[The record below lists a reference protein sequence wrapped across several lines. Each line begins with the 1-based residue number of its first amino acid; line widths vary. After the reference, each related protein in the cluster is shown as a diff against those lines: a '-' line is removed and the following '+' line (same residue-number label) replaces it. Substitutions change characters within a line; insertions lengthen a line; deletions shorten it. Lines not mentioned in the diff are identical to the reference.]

1 MKDVGIVGLGDMGSG
16 MAGNLIRAGFQVHG
30 FDPAVVRMEWLER
43 QGGCPAENAAMVG
56 ERAQA
61 AFVMVMNGDQA
72 RDATLG
78 PTGLA
83 KGMKPGGVVMLSA
96 TVRPKEASAIADD
109 LHALGLTLIDTPVSG
124 GKHGADAGNLN
135 LFPAGDPDTIERMR
149 PVLEAIS
156 KQIVITGTNP
166 GQGQVAKAALQA
178 LIGAVFAGVFEA
190 AVFGAKAGITG
201 ATLERVF
208 SNSDAGSPLVANAI
222 QRVVDREFVGTGS
235 NIATMY
241 KDLCIV
247 KDMAREVG
255 APLFSVSQ
263 AYELFQAGITRFS
276 GEDNWCVTKVLE
288 SLAGTSVTRSGHAG
302 RAF

>member
-1 MKDVGIVGLGDMGSG
+1 MKDIGFVGLGDMGSG
-16 MAGNLIRAGFQVHG
+16 MAGNLLRAGFHVHG
-30 FDPAVVRMEWLER
+30 YDRAQARLEWLER
-43 QGGCPAENAAMVG
+43 AGGHPAESAAMVG
-56 ERAQA
+56 ERSEA
-61 AFVMVMNGDQA
+61 AFVMVLNGDQA
-72 RDATLG
+72 RDAALG
-78 PTGLA
+78 PEGLA
-83 KGMKPGGVVMLSA
+83 QGMPRGGIVLLSA
-96 TVRPKEASAIADD
+96 TIRPTEAEGIAAD
-109 LHALGLTLIDTPVSG
+109 LRERGITLIDTPVSG
-124 GKHGADAGNLN
+124 GKHGADAGKLN
-135 LFPAGDPDTIERMR
+135 LYPAGDPDAIERVR
-149 PVLEAIS
+149 PALEAIS
-156 KQIVITGTNP
+156 RQIVVTGERP

-178 LIGAVFAGVFEA
+178 LIGGVFAGVFEA
-190 AVFGAKAGITG
+190 AVFGSKAGLAG

-247 KDMAREVG
+247 MDMAREVG
-255 APLFSVSQ
+255 APLFSVAQ

-302 RAF
+302 RTL

>member
-1 MKDVGIVGLGDMGSG
+1 MKEIGFVGLGDMGSG
-16 MAGNLIRAGFQVHG
+16 MAGNLLRAGFNVHG
-30 FDPAVVRMEWLER
+30 YDPAPARLEWLER
-43 QGGCPAENAAMVG
+43 EGGHPAENAAAVG
-56 ERAQA
+56 ERSEA

-78 PTGLA
+78 PVGLA
-83 KGMKPGGVVMLSA
+83 QGMQRGGTILLSA
-96 TVRPKEASAIADD
+96 TIRPGEAEGIATD
-109 LHALGLTLIDTPVSG
+109 LQEHGIILIDTPVSG
-124 GKHGADAGNLN
+124 GKHGADAGKLN
-135 LFPAGDPDTIERMR
+135 LYPAGDPDAIERVR
-149 PVLEAIS
+149 PVLEAVS
-156 KQIVITGTNP
+156 KQIVVTGERP

-178 LIGAVFAGVFEA
+178 LIGGVFAGVFEA
-190 AVFGAKAGITG
+190 AVFGSKAGLTG

-247 KDMAREVG
+247 MDMAREVG
-255 APLFSVSQ
+255 APLFSVAQ
-263 AYELFQAGITRFS
+263 AYELFQAGITRFA

-288 SLAGTSVTRSGHAG
+288 SLAQTSVTRSGHAG

>member
-1 MKDVGIVGLGDMGSG
+1 MKDIGIVGLGDMGSG
-16 MAGNLIRAGFQVHG
+16 MAGNLLRAGFNVHG
-30 FDPAVVRMEWLER
+30 FDRAPARLEWLER
-43 QGGCPAENAAMVG
+43 EGGHPAENAASVG
-56 ERAQA
+56 ERSEA
-61 AFVMVMNGDQA
+61 AFVMVLNGEQA
-72 RDATLG
+72 RDAALG

-83 KGMKPGGVVMLSA
+83 QGMQSGGIVLLSA
-96 TVRPKEASAIADD
+96 TVRPTEAVAIAAD
-109 LHALGLTLIDTPVSG
+109 LGKLGFILVDSPVSG
-124 GKHGADAGNLN
+124 GKHGADAGKLN
-135 LFPAGDPDTIERMR
+135 LYPAGDPDAIERVR

-156 KQIVITGTNP
+156 KQIVVTGTKP

-178 LIGAVFAGVFEA
+178 LIGGVFAGLFEA

-208 SNSDAGSPLVANAI
+208 TNSDASSPLVTNAI

-247 KDMAREVG
+247 MDMAREVG
-255 APLFSVSQ
+255 APLFCVAQ

>member
-1 MKDVGIVGLGDMGSG
+1 MKDLGFVGLGDMGSG
-16 MAGNLIRAGFQVHG
+16 MAGNLLRAGFHVHG
-30 FDPAVVRMEWLER
+30 YDRAPARLEWLER
-43 QGGCPAENAAMVG
+43 AGGRPAESAAQVG
-56 ERAQA
+56 ERSEA
-61 AFVMVMNGDQA
+61 AFVMVLNGDQA

-78 PTGLA
+78 PEGLA
-83 KGMKPGGVVMLSA
+83 QGMERGGIVLLSA
-96 TVRPKEASAIADD
+96 TIRPAEAEGIAAD
-109 LHALGLTLIDTPVSG
+109 LRERGLTLIDTPVSG
-124 GKHGADAGNLN
+124 GKHGADAGKLN
-135 LFPAGDPDTIERMR
+135 LYPAGDPDAIERVR
-149 PVLEAIS
+149 PVLEAVS
-156 KQIVITGTNP
+156 RQIVVTGDRP

-178 LIGAVFAGVFEA
+178 LIGGVFAGVFEA
-190 AVFGAKAGITG
+190 AVFGSKAGLAG
-201 ATLERVF
+201 STLERVF

-247 KDMAREVG
+247 MDMAREVG

-263 AYELFQAGITRFS
+263 AYELFQAGITRFA

-302 RAF
+302 RTL

>member
-1 MKDVGIVGLGDMGSG
+1 MKEIGFVGLGDMGSG
-16 MAGNLIRAGFQVHG
+16 MAGNLLRAGFNVHG
-30 FDPAVVRMEWLER
+30 FDRAPARLEWLER
-43 QGGCPAENAAMVG
+43 EGGRPAGDAATVG
-56 ERAQA
+56 ERSEA

-83 KGMKPGGVVMLSA
+83 QGMEPGGIVLLSA
-96 TVRPKEASAIADD
+96 TVRPSEAEGIAVD
-109 LHALGLTLIDTPVSG
+109 LSEHGLTMVDTPVSG

-135 LFPAGDPDTIERMR
+135 LYPAGDPDAIERVR

-156 KQIVITGTNP
+156 KQIVVTGATP

-178 LIGAVFAGVFEA
+178 LIGGVFAGVFEA
-190 AVFGAKAGITG
+190 AVFGSKAGLTG

-247 KDMAREVG
+247 MDMAREVG
-255 APLFSVSQ
+255 APLFSVAQ
-263 AYELFQAGITRFS
+263 AYELFQAGITRFA
-276 GEDNWCVTKVLE
+276 GEDNWCVTKILE

>member
-1 MKDVGIVGLGDMGSG
+1 MKEIGFVGLGDMGSG
-16 MAGNLIRAGFQVHG
+16 MAGNLLRAGFSVHG
-30 FDPAVVRMEWLER
+30 YDPAPARLEWLER
-43 QGGCPAENAAMVG
+43 EGGHPAENAAAVG
-56 ERAQA
+56 ERSGA

-78 PTGLA
+78 PVGLA
-83 KGMKPGGVVMLSA
+83 QGMQRGGTILLSA
-96 TVRPKEASAIADD
+96 TIRPGEAEGIATD
-109 LHALGLTLIDTPVSG
+109 LQEHGIILIDTPVSG
-124 GKHGADAGNLN
+124 GKHGADAGKLN
-135 LFPAGDPDTIERMR
+135 LYPAGDPDAIERVR

-156 KQIVITGTNP
+156 KQIVVTGERP

-178 LIGAVFAGVFEA
+178 LIGGVFAGVFEA
-190 AVFGAKAGITG
+190 AVFGSKAGLTG

-247 KDMAREVG
+247 MDLAREVG
-255 APLFSVSQ
+255 APLFSVAQ
-263 AYELFQAGITRFS
+263 AYELFQAGITRFA

-288 SLAGTSVTRSGHAG
+288 SLAQTSVTRSGHAG

>member
-1 MKDVGIVGLGDMGSG
+1 MKDIGFVGLGDMGSG
-16 MAGNLIRAGFQVHG
+16 MAGNLLRAGFHVHG
-30 FDPAVVRMEWLER
+30 YDRAQARLEWLER
-43 QGGCPAENAAMVG
+43 AGGHPAESAAAVG
-56 ERAQA
+56 ERSEA
-61 AFVMVMNGDQA
+61 AFVMVLNGDQA
-72 RDATLG
+72 RDAALG
-78 PTGLA
+78 PEGLA
-83 KGMKPGGVVMLSA
+83 QGMPRGGIVLLSA
-96 TVRPKEASAIADD
+96 TIRPTEAEGIATD
-109 LHALGLTLIDTPVSG
+109 LREHGITLIDTPVSG
-124 GKHGADAGNLN
+124 GKHGADAGKLN
-135 LFPAGDPDTIERMR
+135 LYPAGDPDAIERVR
-149 PVLEAIS
+149 PALEAIS
-156 KQIVITGTNP
+156 RQIVVTGERP

-178 LIGAVFAGVFEA
+178 LIGGVFAGVFEA
-190 AVFGAKAGITG
+190 AVFGSKAGLAG

-247 KDMAREVG
+247 MDMAREVG
-255 APLFSVSQ
+255 APLFSVAQ

-302 RAF
+302 RTL

>member
-1 MKDVGIVGLGDMGSG
+1 MKEIGFVGLGDMGSG
-16 MAGNLIRAGFQVHG
+16 MAGNLLRAGFSVHG
-30 FDPAVVRMEWLER
+30 YDRAPARLEWLER
-43 QGGCPAENAAMVG
+43 EGGHPAENAAAVG
-56 ERAQA
+56 ERSEA

-78 PTGLA
+78 PVGLA
-83 KGMKPGGVVMLSA
+83 QGMQRGGTILLSA
-96 TVRPKEASAIADD
+96 TIRPGEAEGIATD
-109 LHALGLTLIDTPVSG
+109 LQEHGIILIDTPVSG
-124 GKHGADAGNLN
+124 GKHGADAGKLN
-135 LFPAGDPDTIERMR
+135 LYPAGDPDAIERVR
-149 PVLEAIS
+149 PVLEAVS
-156 KQIVITGTNP
+156 KQIVVTGERP

-178 LIGAVFAGVFEA
+178 LIGGVFAGVFEA
-190 AVFGAKAGITG
+190 AVFGSKAGLTG

-247 KDMAREVG
+247 MDMAREVG
-255 APLFSVSQ
+255 APLFSVAQ
-263 AYELFQAGITRFS
+263 AYELFQAGITRFA

-288 SLAGTSVTRSGHAG
+288 SLAQTSVTRSGHAG

>member
-1 MKDVGIVGLGDMGSG
+1 MKDIGFVGLGDMGSG
-16 MAGNLIRAGFQVHG
+16 MAGNLLRAGFHVHG
-30 FDPAVVRMEWLER
+30 YDRAQARLEWLER
-43 QGGCPAENAAMVG
+43 AGGHPAESAAAVG
-56 ERAQA
+56 ERSEA
-61 AFVMVMNGDQA
+61 AFVMVLNGDQA
-72 RDATLG
+72 RDAALG
-78 PTGLA
+78 SEGLA
-83 KGMKPGGVVMLSA
+83 QGMPRGGIVLLSA
-96 TVRPKEASAIADD
+96 TIRPTEAEGIATD
-109 LHALGLTLIDTPVSG
+109 LRERGITLIDTPVSG
-124 GKHGADAGNLN
+124 GKHGADAGKLN
-135 LFPAGDPDTIERMR
+135 LYPAGDPSAIERVR
-149 PVLEAIS
+149 PALEAIS
-156 KQIVITGTNP
+156 RQIVVTGERP

-178 LIGAVFAGVFEA
+178 LIGGVFAGVFEA
-190 AVFGAKAGITG
+190 AVFGSKAGLAG

-247 KDMAREVG
+247 MDMAREVG
-255 APLFSVSQ
+255 APLFSVAQ

-302 RAF
+302 RTL

>member
-1 MKDVGIVGLGDMGSG
+1 MKDIGFVGLGDMGSG
-16 MAGNLIRAGFQVHG
+16 MAGNLLRAGFHVHG
-30 FDPAVVRMEWLER
+30 YDRAQARLEWLER
-43 QGGCPAENAAMVG
+43 AGGHPAESAAQVG
-56 ERAQA
+56 ERSEA
-61 AFVMVMNGDQA
+61 AFVMVLNGDQA
-72 RDATLG
+72 RDAALG
-78 PTGLA
+78 PEGLA
-83 KGMKPGGVVMLSA
+83 QGMERGGVVLLSA
-96 TVRPKEASAIADD
+96 TIRPSEAEGIAAD
-109 LHALGLTLIDTPVSG
+109 LRERGLTLIDTPVSG
-124 GKHGADAGNLN
+124 GKHGADAGKLN
-135 LFPAGDPDTIERMR
+135 LYPAGDPDAIERVR

-156 KQIVITGTNP
+156 RQIVVTGDRP

-178 LIGAVFAGVFEA
+178 LIGGVFAGVFEA
-190 AVFGAKAGITG
+190 AVFGSKAGLAG

-247 KDMAREVG
+247 MDMAREVG
-255 APLFSVSQ
+255 APLFSVAQ
-263 AYELFQAGITRFS
+263 AYELFQAGITRFA

-302 RAF
+302 RTI